1 MHRLLA
7 IAFAGTFGVVA
18 TIAFAQTAAPQ
29 QKAPATQT
37 AAPAPAAA
45 QPAAP
50 AAKSAAPAPAA
61 NPQQERMKECNVKA
75 EGKKGDERKAFM
87 STCLSGKEP
96 AVKMTQQEK
105 MTACNK
111 KAGDMKGDE
120 RKKLMSE
127 CLKG

>member
-7 IAFAGTFGVVA
+7 LALAGSFGIVA
-18 TIAFAQTAAPQ
+18 TSAFAQTAAPQ
-29 QKAPATQT
+29 QKAPAAQT
-37 AAPAPAAA
+37 AAPA
-45 QPAAP
+45 PAAP

-87 STCLSGKEP
+87 SSCLSGKEP
-96 AVKMTQQEK
+96 VKMTQQEK

-120 RKKLMSE
+120 RKKFMSE